1 MKLLLAFTMFF
12 VSSSAFAVSFDC
24 AKASTFVEKTIC
36 SDPLL
41 RRLDDALSSNYK
53 AMLGADLGAPA
64 GSLRIEQRK
73 WIANRNACTTRE
85 CLVAMY
91 RKRIDETCDYGV
103 VSGVHPSC
111 VEADDV
117 EGSQISGPNAI
128 QDNSANVEAASVS
141 GTVPTSAPKTPV
153 VAATEAAAPGEV
165 NVPNAADPAKFD
177 IQGFHLYMT
186 GKEVIDLMKAKYNLK
201 PTYDDSCMSDKP
213 QPCLKIGLGNV
224 EASPFYPDSN
234 ELLSFVT
241 VMQSTFALRVSF
253 TPVYPT
259 DPKRPEV
266 VTKIQYYPLLLQ
278 TKADI
283 AAFRQQ
289 VIAKY
294 GVPRTPG
301 RPDDFGHPY
310 VWCRR
315 YIDTP
320 SQFGCEENL
329 PSMYLDDSRNFLTI
343 SDDGLYLREEK
354 QWESE
359 KTAVPPP
366 L

>member
-1 MKLLLAFTMFF
+1 MKLLIALGAVFI
-12 VSSSAFAVSFDC
+12 SSSAFAVSFDC
-24 AKASTFVEKTIC
+24 AKASNFAEKTIC

-41 RRLDDALSSNYK
+41 RKLDDALSKNYK
-53 AMLGADLGAPA
+53 AMLGADLGGPVEN
-64 GSLRIEQRK
+64 LRNDQRK
-73 WIANRNACTTRE
+73 WIANRNKCTTRE
-85 CLVAMY
+85 CLVAAY
-91 RKRIDETCDYGV
+91 RERVDETCDYGV
-103 VSGVHPSC
+103 VAGVHPDC
-111 VEADDV
+111 VNADDIKA
-117 EGSQISGPNAI
+117 SQVTGLNGIQNNPANA
-128 QDNSANVEAASVS
+128 QAAAVPGTSSTASV
-141 GTVPTSAPKTPV
+141 PKAPV
-153 VAATEAAAPGEV
+153 VMPDAAPGAV
-165 NVPNAADPAKFD
+165 DVPNAVDPAKFE

-186 GKEVIDLMKAKYNLK
+186 GQEVIDLMKAKYNLK
-201 PTYDDSCMSDKP
+201 PTYDDSCINDQS
-213 QPCLKIGLGNV
+213 QPCLKIGLGNK
-224 EASPFYPDSN
+224 EASPFYSDN
-234 ELLSFVT
+234 NKLVSFVT
-241 VMQSTFALRVSF
+241 VLQPAFVLMISF

-266 VTKIQYYPLLLQ
+266 VTKIQYSPLLLQ

-301 RPDDFGHPY
+301 RPDFGHPY
-310 VWCRR
+310 DWCRH

-320 SQFGCEENL
+320 SQFGCEENS
-329 PSMYLDDSRNFLTI
+329 PYMYLDDSRNSLTI
-343 SDDGLYLREEK
+343 LDDGVYPHEIK

>member
-1 MKLLLAFTMFF
+1 MKLLIALGAVFI
-12 VSSSAFAVSFDC
+12 SSSAFAVSFDC
-24 AKASTFVEKTIC
+24 TKASTYAEKTIC

-41 RRLDDALSSNYK
+41 RKLDDALSKNYK
-53 AMLGADLGAPA
+53 AMLDADLGGPVEN
-64 GSLRIEQRK
+64 LRNDQRK
-73 WIANRNACTTRE
+73 WIANRNKCTTRE
-85 CLVAMY
+85 CLVAAY
-91 RKRIDETCDYGV
+91 RERVDETCDYGV
-103 VSGVHPSC
+103 VSGVHPDC
-111 VEADDV
+111 VDADDV
-117 EGSQISGPNAI
+117 EASQVTGPNGI
-128 QDNSANVEAASVS
+128 QNNPANAQASAVPGTSHTSV
-141 GTVPTSAPKTPV
+141 PKAPV
-153 VAATEAAAPGEV
+153 VMPTDAAPGEV
-165 NVPNAADPAKFD
+165 NVPSAVDPAKFD

-186 GKEVIDLMKAKYNLK
+186 GQEVIDLMKAKYNLK

-213 QPCLKIGLGNV
+213 QPCLKIGFGNV
-224 EASPFYPDSN
+224 EASPFYPDGSK
-234 ELLSFVT
+234 LLSFVT
-241 VMQSTFALRVSF
+241 VMQPTFALRVSF
-253 TPVYPT
+253 TPVYPF
-259 DPKRPEV
+259 DPKRPEA
-266 VTKIQYYPLLLQ
+266 VTKIQYFPLLLQ

-294 GVPRTPG
+294 GAPGTPG

-310 VWCRR
+310 VWCRH

-320 SQFGCEENL
+320 SQFGCEENS

-343 SDDGLYLREEK
+343 SDDGVYLREEK